1 MKKWYIVNVKSG
13 CEGTAKTAIQERI
26 EKKDMQSEFGDILV
40 PSEEIVQLVKGKK
53 KTKTKKFFPGYIF
66 VNMVLTNE
74 TWHLV
79 KDCNKVS
86 GFVGPESNK
95 TRPPEVPE
103 AEVMRITKQMSD
115 GAESP
120 KHKVLFSEGESVV
133 VIDGPFSNF
142 SGTVEDVNPDKGKLK
157 VLVSIF
163 GRPTPVELDFLQV
176 EKDS

>member
-13 CEGTAKTAIQERI
+13 CENTAKAAIEEQV
-26 EKKDMQSEFGDILV
+26 EKKNMQSDFGDILV

-74 TWHLV
+74 SWHLV

-95 TRPPEVPE
+95 TRPPEIPE
-103 AEVMRITKQMSD
+103 HEVMRITKQMQ
-115 GAESP
+115 
-120 KHKVLFSEGESVV
+120 EGRAS
-133 VIDGPFSNF
+133 
-142 SGTVEDVNPDKGKLK
+142 
-157 VLVSIF
+157 
-163 GRPTPVELDFLQV
+163 
-176 EKDS
+176 